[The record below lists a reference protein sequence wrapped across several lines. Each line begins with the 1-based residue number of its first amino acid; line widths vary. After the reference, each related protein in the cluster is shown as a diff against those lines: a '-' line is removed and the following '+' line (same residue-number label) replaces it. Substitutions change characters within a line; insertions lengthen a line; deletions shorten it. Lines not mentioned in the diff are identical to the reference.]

1 VTERLLLAQ
10 YLLAQYLRE
19 QAHWRLDAV
28 DGNPM
33 RAAHCV
39 LALIDAAAYIRELP
53 GDDPCVAALA
63 VAGCF
68 ASGSFEPGTETR
80 DFIRRW
86 QFEERPSAGPRDL
99 LGALAARCA
108 STRHAALAPPQPR
121 APADGRGRQ
130 PAAGRDGYAPQ
141 QIAPSGDGGQAR
153 PRAPV
158 EGRRGALAAARS
170 ISARRGS
177 RRKG

>member
-1 VTERLLLAQ
+1 MTERLLLAQ

-39 LALIDAAAYIRELP
+39 LALIGAAAYIRELP

-68 ASGSFEPGTETR
+68 ASGTFEPGNETR

-108 STRHAALAPPQPR
+108 AKQHAALMPPQPR
-121 APADGRGRQ
+121 APADGC
-130 PAAGRDGYAPQ
+130 APQ
-141 QIAPSGDGGQAR
+141 QIAASPEGRAR
-153 PRAPV
+153 SP

-170 ISARRGS
+170 ISTRRGS